1 MTEHYDDQWQQA
13 EAAQRRM
20 ETLIDV
26 FCTDE
31 PVIDKWTIV
40 TNETNPYNHGYHTM
54 LATDNTGWGFSQW
67 TEGRYTPDGDNSHLG
82 NQVCLIGGTLLNHV
96 LRRLEPME

>member
-1 MTEHYDDQWQQA
+1 MDHGGGGALLMSEVVKI
-13 EAAQRRM
+13 
-20 ETLIDV
+20 IDA
-26 FCTDE
+26 FYLDE
-31 PVIDKWTIV
+31 PVVDHWTIV
-40 TNETNPYNHGYHTM
+40 TDEYNPCTGYYSM

-96 LRRLEPME
+96 LRRLEPMEGEE